1 MHLGRAAGQGP
12 VPALSP
18 GGATPRTP
26 PGRRRGAWVLA
37 VVSVLAV
44 AGGAVSLHRG
54 GGVARVA
61 AIGHLIPAA
70 APTPGPD
77 PSPLRYRSPALD
89 GPGTPPAR
97 PAPTTTVPTTTIS
110 SAPVA
115 VAIADPVELLI
126 PAIGVDATVVP
137 VGVVAGTNDVEVP
150 PLREAGW
157 YRYGP
162 SPGEA
167 GSSVLV
173 GHVDGDGQ
181 RGIFWS
187 LRNLALGIPV
197 TVRYADGSSRAFAVS
212 ARAEE
217 LKTSLPPALFSRI
230 GPPQLTLIT
239 CGGAFDASTHHYLDN
254 VVVVATPTGS

>member
-1 MHLGRAAGQGP
+1 M
-12 VPALSP
+12 
-18 GGATPRTP
+18 T
-26 PGRRRGAWVLA
+26 
-37 VVSVLAV
+37 
-44 AGGAVSLHRG
+44 
-54 GGVARVA
+54 RVA
-61 AIGHLIPAA
+61 AFGRLVPAV
-70 APTPGPD
+70 APTQRPEPSTIPD
-77 PSPLRYRSPALD
+77 RSPALGLAGATPAAPVPVTMAPAPAPATVAA
-89 GPGTPPAR
+89 GPGTL
-97 PAPTTTVPTTTIS
+97 
-110 SAPVA
+110 
-115 VAIADPVELLI
+115 ADPVEVLI

-181 RGIFWS
+181 RGIFWA
-187 LRNLALGIPV
+187 LRDLALGAPV
-197 TVRYADGSSRAFAVS
+197 TVRYADGTSRGFAVS

-217 LKTSLPPALFSRI
+217 LKTALPPALFSRI
-230 GPPQLTLIT
+230 GPPQLALIT

-254 VVVVATPTGS
+254 VVVVATPAGS